1 MIVFDEQLKFRIL
14 CTEELSPEVCG
25 MILKK
30 ILDCETNFK
39 AYCTNYVIK
48 VDKNYNED
56 MNEIVLSEFTAFP
69 IKYYY
74 SLTPL

>member
-1 MIVFDEQLKFRIL
+1 
-14 CTEELSPEVCG
+14 

-30 ILDCETNFK
+30 FLDCETNFK
-39 AYCTNYVIK
+39 AYCRNYVIK

>member
-1 MIVFDEQLKFRIL
+1 MIVFEEQLKFRIL
-14 CTEELSPEVCG
+14 CNEQLSSEVCG

-30 ILDCETNFK
+30 FLDCETNFK
-39 AYCTNYVIK
+39 AYCRNYVIK